1 MTRNRTRY
9 VQYLENKI
17 VEVCLTL
24 NENISKNIF
33 KEESVLGSVVAE
45 KIGRNGL
52 DVISIV
58 TCCCITFYTGAV
70 QLKKWPSSTSWPGR
84 TLS

>member
-9 VQYLENKI
+9 VQYPKNKI
-17 VEVCLTL
+17 VEVYLTL

-45 KIGRNGL
+45 KIGRN
-52 DVISIV
+52 
-58 TCCCITFYTGAV
+58 
-70 QLKKWPSSTSWPGR
+70 
-84 TLS
+84 